1 MQNCGSVAVADS
13 SADEIRVAT
22 GGTLSLICED
32 VAIDRDSAAAAA
44 VIAFLRQL
52 LRNVVE
58 PVIQLPPL
66 TLKNRIAF
74 HR

>member
-32 VAIDRDSAAAAA
+32 VAINRDPAAAA